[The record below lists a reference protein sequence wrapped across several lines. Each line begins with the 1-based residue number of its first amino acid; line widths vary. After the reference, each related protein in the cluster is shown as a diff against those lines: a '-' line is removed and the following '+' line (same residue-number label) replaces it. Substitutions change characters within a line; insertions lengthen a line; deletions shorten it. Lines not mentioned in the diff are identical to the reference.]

1 MSGPDEDVAEA
12 EAAARRA
19 LGVCLDKE
27 PGCGAHQRFDSV
39 AEAETWCAEHEAA
52 KPGHR
57 TEVWPADVDD
67 LAVVNPITRAIAD
80 YIADIKRREQ
90 VASDMIL
97 TDPDWGKT
105 WVSQAFYDAV
115 RERAEA
121 PDASPEMQRIFA
133 RIRPM
138 TPMEAPPDDRLDPRE
153 QPRPIS
159 RRRRGVQR
167 KRGRGRRA

>member
-39 AEAETWCAEHEAA
+39 AEAEAWCAEHAAA

-67 LAVVNPITRAIAD
+67 LAVVNPITRAIAAGV
-80 YIADIKRREQ
+80 ADIKRREQ
-90 VASDMIL
+90 VARDTIL
-97 TDPDWGKT
+97 NDPDWGKT
-105 WVSQAFYDAV
+105 WVSPAFYDAV
-115 RERAEA
+115 REKVEA
-121 PDASPEMQRIFA
+121 GDASPDMKTIFK

-138 TPMEAPPDDRLDPRE
+138 TPMENPPDDRLDPRE
-153 QPRPIS
+153 QPHPIG
-159 RRRRGVQR
+159 RRRRGARR
-167 KRGRGRRA
+167 KRRRR